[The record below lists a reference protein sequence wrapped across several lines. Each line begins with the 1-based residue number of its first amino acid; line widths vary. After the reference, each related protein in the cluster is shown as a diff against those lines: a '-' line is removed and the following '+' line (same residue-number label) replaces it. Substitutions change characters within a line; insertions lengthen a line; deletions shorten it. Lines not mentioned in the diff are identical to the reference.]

1 MAQNRAMTKP
11 RVGLTTYR
19 THGQMTIYDT
29 EMAMLPAQ
37 YVSGVEHAG
46 GLAVLLPPQ
55 AITTDDARALLDGLD
70 ALIVTGGADINPE
83 RYGQALGEHTQ
94 ASENLRDEYED
105 TLLSVAL
112 AQKMPVLGI
121 CRGAQML
128 NVHLGGTLH
137 QHLPDVLGHDRYR
150 VGDGVFHPEEMTV
163 EPESLLYSI
172 LGGERTVQGPVYH
185 HQGIDSVADRLLVT
199 ARGFDGQVQAVEIRD
214 YPFGLAVQW
223 HPEENLDDVRI
234 FQGLV
239 AATRQ

>member
-1 MAQNRAMTKP
+1 MTKP

-37 YVSGVEHAG
+37 YVAGVEHAG
-46 GLAVLLPPQ
+46 GLALLLPPQ
-55 AITTDDARALLDGLD
+55 AITADDARTLLDGLD

-163 EPESLLYSI
+163 EPESLLY
-172 LGGERTVQGPVYH
+172 
-185 HQGIDSVADRLLVT
+185 
-199 ARGFDGQVQAVEIRD
+199 
-214 YPFGLAVQW
+214 
-223 HPEENLDDVRI
+223 
-234 FQGLV
+234 
-239 AATRQ
+239 

>member
-1 MAQNRAMTKP
+1 MTKP

-29 EMAMLPAQ
+29 ELAVLPAQ
-37 YVSGVEHAG
+37 YVAGVERAG

-55 AITTDDARALLDGLD
+55 AITADDAGALLDGLD
-70 ALIVTGGADINPE
+70 ALIVTGGADINPQ
-83 RYGQALGEHTQ
+83 RYGQDLGEHTQ
-94 ASENLRDEYED
+94 ASENLRDEFEEA
-105 TLLSVAL
+105 LLSVAL
-112 AQKMPVLGI
+112 ARKMPVLGI

-150 VGDGVFHPEEMTV
+150 VGDGVFHPEDMSV
-163 EPESLLYSI
+163 EAESLLYTL
-172 LGGERTVQGPVYH
+172 LGGDKTVPGPVYH
-185 HQGIDSVADRLLVT
+185 HQGIDSVADRLVVT
-199 ARGFDGQVQAVEIRD
+199 ARGFDGQVQAVEIKD

-234 FQGLV
+234 FQGLL
-239 AATRQ
+239 AAAKH